1 METDPPIPSS
11 AHTAQRA
18 AAPGFPSGEEGDGG
32 ICCPASS
39 DRSPSPLPSLTIIVA
54 ARNEAHRIAAVL
66 ERYRTLAPDA
76 ELIVADGASR
86 DATAREAWR
95 YARVVTG
102 KGSLGA
108 NENQAAAEATADVL
122 LFVHAD
128 TTLAD
133 VAVVRHT
140 MADPAVVGGAYR
152 LRFDDDARVY
162 RMMARRADRRS
173 LAGAYTGDQGIFVR
187 RAVFERLGGFPTWPL
202 MEDVAFSERL
212 RGEGRVV
219 LLNAEAIT
227 STRRHKARGPYR
239 LIGRVML
246 IRLLYR
252 FGVPPEFLARLWR
265 RGGDVVPDRMPQ
277 SAPTMRGREVT

>member
-1 METDPPIPSS
+1 MGTDGGPNPLSPFPILSRGRP
-11 AHTAQRA
+11 
-18 AAPGFPSGEEGDGG
+18 EEGDVGAHSYA
-32 ICCPASS
+32 P
-39 DRSPSPLPSLTIIVA
+39 SPSLLPSLAVIVA

-66 ERYRTLAPDA
+66 QHYRAMLPDA

-86 DATAREAWR
+86 DATAREAMP

-108 NENQAAAEATADVL
+108 NENLAAAEATADVL

-128 TTLAD
+128 TYLAD
-133 VAVVRHT
+133 VAIVQQT
-140 MADPAVVGGAYR
+140 MANPAVVGGAYR

-162 RMMARRADRRS
+162 RMMATRADRRS

-187 RAVFERLGGFPTWPL
+187 RSVFTALGGFPTWPL

-219 LLNAEAIT
+219 LLDADAVT
-227 STRRHKARGPYR
+227 STRRHKAQGPYR

-252 FGVPPEFLARLWR
+252 FGASPEFLARLWR
-265 RGGDVVPDRMPQ
+265 RGGDVVPDRPPR
-277 SAPTMRGREVT
+277 AVPLMREREV

>member
-1 METDPPIPSS
+1 MENS
-11 AHTAQRA
+11 ALSTQHSA
-18 AAPGFPSGEEGDGG
+18 
-32 ICCPASS
+32 
-39 DRSPSPLPSLTIIVA
+39 LPSLAIIVA

-66 ERYRTLAPDA
+66 QHYRALVPEA

-86 DATAREAWR
+86 DATAREALP

-108 NENQAAAEATADVL
+108 NENLAAAAAAADVL

-128 TTLAD
+128 THLAN
-133 VAVVRHT
+133 VAMVRQ
-140 MADPAVVGGAYR
+140 MMSDPAIVGGAYR

-162 RMMARRADRRS
+162 RMMARRADQRS
-173 LAGAYTGDQGIFVR
+173 LTGAYTGDQGIFVR
-187 RAVFERLGGFPTWPL
+187 RSVFEKLGGFPTWPL

-212 RGEGRVV
+212 RNEGRVV
-219 LLNAEAIT
+219 LLDAEAIT
-227 STRRHKARGPYR
+227 STRRHKAQGPYR

-252 FGVPPEFLARLWR
+252 FGASPESLARLWR
-265 RGGDVVPDRMPQ
+265 RGGDVVPDRMPK
-277 SAPTMRGREVT
+277 AVMAMREREV

>member
-1 METDPPIPSS
+1 MKDEHSDEDHLVLSPQSS
-11 AHTAQRA
+11 V
-18 AAPGFPSGEEGDGG
+18 
-32 ICCPASS
+32 
-39 DRSPSPLPSLTIIVA
+39 LPSLAIIVA

-66 ERYRTLAPDA
+66 EQYRALVPDA
-76 ELIVADGASR
+76 ELIVADGASK
-86 DATAREAWR
+86 DATAREALP

-108 NENQAAAEATADVL
+108 NENLAAAEATADVL

-128 TTLAD
+128 THLAD
-133 VAVVRHT
+133 VAVVRET

-162 RMMARRADRRS
+162 QMMARRADQRS

-187 RAVFERLGGFPTWPL
+187 RSVFERLGGFPTWPL

-212 RGEGRVV
+212 RGEGSVV
-219 LLNAEAIT
+219 LLDAEAIT
-227 STRRHKARGPYR
+227 STRRHKAQGPYR

-252 FGVPPEFLARLWR
+252 FGASPEFLARLWR
-265 RGGDVVPDRMPQ
+265 RGGDVVPDRLPKAMPV
-277 SAPTMRGREVT
+277 MREQEVT

>member
-1 METDPPIPSS
+1 MGEGGGDSVG
-11 AHTAQRA
+11 AHSRA
-18 AAPGFPSGEEGDGG
+18 PSG
-32 ICCPASS
+32 A
-39 DRSPSPLPSLTIIVA
+39 DRVPLPTVAVVVA

-66 ERYRTLAPDA
+66 QHYRAMLPEA

-86 DATAREAWR
+86 DATAREALP

-108 NENQAAAEATADVL
+108 NENLAAAAATADVL

-128 TTLAD
+128 TYLAD
-133 VAVVRHT
+133 VSIVQRT

-162 RMMARRADRRS
+162 PMMATRADRRS

-187 RAVFERLGGFPTWPL
+187 RSVFAALGGFPAWPL

-219 LLNAEAIT
+219 LLDADAVT
-227 STRRHKARGPYR
+227 STRRHKAQGPYR

-252 FGVPPEFLARLWR
+252 FGASPEFLSRLWR
-265 RGGDVVPDRMPQ
+265 RGGDVVPDRPPK
-277 SAPTMRGREVT
+277 AVPTMREREA

>member
-1 METDPPIPSS
+1 LGK
-11 AHTAQRA
+11 QR
-18 AAPGFPSGEEGDGG
+18 SDGEHLVL
-32 ICCPASS
+32 
-39 DRSPSPLPSLTIIVA
+39 SPQSLVLPTLAIVVA

-66 ERYRTLAPDA
+66 RHYQELVPDA

-86 DATAREAWR
+86 DATVREALP

-108 NENQAAAEATADVL
+108 NQNLAAAEATADVL

-128 TTLAD
+128 TYLAD
-133 VAVVRHT
+133 VGVVQQT
-140 MADPAVVGGAYR
+140 MADPIVLGGAYR

-173 LAGAYTGDQGIFVR
+173 LAGAYTGDQCIFVR
-187 RAVFERLGGFPTWPL
+187 RSVFAALGGFPIWPL

-212 RGEGRVV
+212 RSEGRVV
-219 LLNAEAIT
+219 LLDAEAIT
-227 STRRHKARGPYR
+227 STRRHKAQGPYR

-252 FGVPPEFLARLWR
+252 FGASPEFLARLWR
-265 RGGDVVPDRMPQ
+265 RGGDVVPDRLPK
-277 SAPTMRGREVT
+277 SVPVMREREV

>member
-1 METDPPIPSS
+1 MTDSVLMPPKGHPQHS
-11 AHTAQRA
+11 A
-18 AAPGFPSGEEGDGG
+18 
-32 ICCPASS
+32 
-39 DRSPSPLPSLTIIVA
+39 LPSLAIIVA
-54 ARNEAHRIAAVL
+54 ARNEAHRIVKVL
-66 ERYRTLAPDA
+66 EHYRALLPDA

-86 DATAREAWR
+86 DATAREALP

-108 NENQAAAEATADVL
+108 NQNLAAAAATADVL

-128 TTLAD
+128 TFLAN
-133 VAVVRHT
+133 VATVRRT
-140 MADPAVVGGAYR
+140 MMDATVVGGAYR

-162 RMMARRADRRS
+162 QMMARRADQRS

-187 RAVFERLGGFPTWPL
+187 RSVFVRLGGFPTWPL

-212 RGEGRVV
+212 RGEGRLV
-219 LLNAEAIT
+219 LLDAEAIT
-227 STRRHKARGPYR
+227 STRRHKAQGPYR

-252 FGVPPEFLARLWR
+252 FGASPDFLARLWR
-265 RGGDVVPDRMPQ
+265 RGGDVVPDRLPK
-277 SAPTMRGREVT
+277 AVPALRGREVT

>member
-1 METDPPIPSS
+1 MKDEHSDEDHLVLRPPSS
-11 AHTAQRA
+11 V
-18 AAPGFPSGEEGDGG
+18 
-32 ICCPASS
+32 
-39 DRSPSPLPSLTIIVA
+39 LPSLAIIVA

-66 ERYRTLAPDA
+66 EHYRTLAPDA

-86 DATAREAWR
+86 DATAREALP

-102 KGSLGA
+102 RGSLGA
-108 NENQAAAEATADVL
+108 NENLAAAVATADVL

-128 TTLAD
+128 TYLAD
-133 VAVVRHT
+133 VAIVQQT
-140 MADPAVVGGAYR
+140 MADAAILGGAYR

-162 RMMARRADRRS
+162 HMMARRADQRS
-173 LAGAYTGDQGIFVR
+173 LVGAYTGDQGIFVR
-187 RAVFERLGGFPTWPL
+187 RSVFENLGGFPTWPL

-219 LLNAEAIT
+219 LLDAAAIT
-227 STRRHKARGPYR
+227 STRRHKAQGPYR

-252 FGVPPEFLARLWR
+252 FGASPEFLVRLWR
-265 RGGDVVPDRMPQ
+265 RGGDVVPDRLPKVV
-277 SAPTMRGREVT
+277 PTIREREAT

>member
-1 METDPPIPSS
+1 MVRDASTDQDSSVLMPPKGHPQSS
-11 AHTAQRA
+11 V
-18 AAPGFPSGEEGDGG
+18 
-32 ICCPASS
+32 
-39 DRSPSPLPSLTIIVA
+39 LPSLAIIIA

-66 ERYRTLAPDA
+66 AHYRALAPDA

-86 DATAREAWR
+86 DATAREALP

-108 NENQAAAEATADVL
+108 NENLAAAAATADVL

-128 TTLAD
+128 THLAD
-133 VAVVRHT
+133 VAIVRQT
-140 MADPAVVGGAYR
+140 MADTRVVGGAYR

-162 RMMARRADRRS
+162 QMMARRADQRS
-173 LAGAYTGDQGIFVR
+173 LVGAYTGDQGIFVR
-187 RAVFERLGGFPTWPL
+187 RSVFTQLGGFPIWPL

-212 RGEGRVV
+212 RGEGRVT
-219 LLNAEAIT
+219 LLDAEAIT
-227 STRRHKARGPYR
+227 STRRHKAQGPYR

-252 FGVPPEFLARLWR
+252 FGASPAFLARLWR
-265 RGGDVVPDRMPQ
+265 RGGDVVPDRLPKTTPM
-277 SAPTMRGREVT
+277 MREREVT

>member
-1 METDPPIPSS
+1 MVRNDHPDQDLSVLMPPKCRPEGTRPQSS
-11 AHTAQRA
+11 VL
-18 AAPGFPSGEEGDGG
+18 S
-32 ICCPASS
+32 
-39 DRSPSPLPSLTIIVA
+39 LPSLAIIVA

-66 ERYRTLAPDA
+66 AHYRALVPDA

-86 DATAREAWR
+86 DATAREALP

-108 NENQAAAEATADVL
+108 NENLAAADATADVL

-128 TTLAD
+128 THLAD
-133 VAVVRHT
+133 VTVVRQMMT
-140 MADPAVVGGAYR
+140 NPAIVGGAYR

-162 RMMARRADRRS
+162 RMMARRADQRS

-187 RAVFERLGGFPTWPL
+187 RTVFEKLGGFPVWSL

-212 RGEGRVV
+212 RNEGRVA
-219 LLNAEAIT
+219 LLDAEAIT
-227 STRRHKARGPYR
+227 STRRHKAQGPYR

-252 FGVPPEFLARLWR
+252 FGASPAFLARLWR
-265 RGGDVVPDRMPQ
+265 RGGDVVPDR
-277 SAPTMRGREVT
+277 APTVVPMMRV